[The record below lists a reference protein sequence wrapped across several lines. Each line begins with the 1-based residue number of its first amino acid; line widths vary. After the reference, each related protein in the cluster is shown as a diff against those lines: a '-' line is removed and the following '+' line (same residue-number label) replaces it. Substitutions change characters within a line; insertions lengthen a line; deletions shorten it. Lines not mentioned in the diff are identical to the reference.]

1 MTAPGEKVC
10 PFCGE
15 VIKATAVKCRFCGE
29 FLQPAAGGPPA
40 PAEQARQIPLGHA
53 VATDTEVFYEGTISR
68 IALFGP
74 TVGAVLG
81 IAIGVVVGRAIP
93 SVAAGAAVA
102 LLAVL
107 YWTYQCLDWRNRR
120 FRITN
125 DRIEVTHGVFSR
137 SVFNLDLWRV
147 QDLGYHQNLI
157 QRILGLG
164 RVHVLS
170 SDKDTPTV
178 SIGPLRRA
186 HELYTELK
194 GAQLD
199 ADRRRGVLR
208 VEQ

>member
-1 MTAPGEKVC
+1 
-10 PFCGE
+10 
-15 VIKATAVKCRFCGE
+15 
-29 FLQPAAGGPPA
+29 
-40 PAEQARQIPLGHA
+40 
-53 VATDTEVFYEGTISR
+53 
-68 IALFGP
+68 
-74 TVGAVLG
+74 
-81 IAIGVVVGRAIP
+81 
-93 SVAAGAAVA
+93 
-102 LLAVL
+102 
-107 YWTYQCLDWRNRR
+107 
-120 FRITN
+120 
-125 DRIEVTHGVFSR
+125 VFSR

-147 QDLGYHQNLI
+147 QDLGYNQNLI

-194 GAQLD
+194 RAQLD